1 MATQYDNIQ
10 LEENESS
17 MGIKDFFYLCLAKW
31 RWFALSL
38 VVVLG
43 AALLYLLTTPP
54 VYTRSTSL
62 LLKFEQGPRSSITDA
77 AGVLGDLNLFQSYTN
92 VNNEILSL
100 QSPALM
106 TEVVKRLG
114 LNVNYSTD
122 GTFHKEV
129 LYGLARPYEVEFE
142 GFADNAGVSF
152 TITPEDD
159 GTLTLDHFRLDGD
172 KYRGEVTA
180 YVDSLTATPVGTL
193 IVRQLVPSDTTV
205 LGRPVYVSRSGYAF
219 AGKAYAK
226 RLVVGQSD
234 DESTVIDLSIDDV
247 SPQRAEDLLNTVIAI
262 YNENWIKDKNQV
274 AVSNSMF
281 IEDRLAVIEQQLG
294 NVDEDISAYKS
305 EHLLPDVQ
313 SAATMYMTQSSE
325 ADAQLLELNIQLSMA
340 RYILNYMMS
349 GSGANQL
356 LPTNSGIESSGIER
370 QISEY
375 NALQLQR
382 NNLVAN
388 SSVTN
393 PLVVDMD
400 NSLEAMRG
408 AIVTSINN
416 HIATLGTQIEAIEN
430 SAMQTS
436 QRIAA
441 APGQGQYLLSVERQQ
456 KVMESLYLFLLQK
469 REENELSQAFTAY
482 NTRIINPPSGDPV
495 PTSPSRNK
503 VLMIAFVLGLLIPM
517 GVIMLREMLNTRIRG
532 RKDLEQLTV
541 PFAGE
546 IPLVGEGKKNHL
558 LPDFLRK
565 ADVDGG
571 VREIVV
577 RHASRNMI
585 NEAFRVLRTNMEFM
599 LASSRGKAEICVF
612 TSFNVGSGKTFIS
625 INAAACFALKGRKV
639 LAIDCD
645 LRKASLSAYAGSP
658 SRGLSDYL
666 AGRADDISRLIVSVE
681 GHKGLDI
688 LPVGTMPPNP
698 AELLSDPA
706 FAELMESL
714 RAKYDYIFVD
724 CPPIDIVADTQVV
737 EKIADR
743 TFFVVRAGL
752 LEREMLPVLQKAYE
766 EQRLK
771 SMSVIL
777 NGTESAGSSY
787 GWYSYGYGY
796 GSGKDAYYSSKE

>member
-17 MGIKDFFYLCLAKW
+17 MSIKDFFYLCLAKW
-31 RWFALSL
+31 RWFVLSL

-43 AALLYLLTTPP
+43 AAALYLLTTPP

-142 GFADNAGVSF
+142 DFADNAGVSF

-205 LGRPVYVSRSGYAF
+205 LGRPVYVSRSGYAS

-226 RLVVGQSD
+226 KLVVGQSD
-234 DESTVIDLSIDDV
+234 DESTVIDLSIEDV

-349 GSGANQL
+349 GSGENQL
-356 LPTNSGIESSGIER
+356 LPTNSGIESSGIEQ
-370 QISEY
+370 QIAEY
-375 NALQLQR
+375 NNLQLQR

-388 SSVTN
+388 SSVSN

-400 NSLEAMRG
+400 NSLKAMRG

-546 IPLVGEGKKNHL
+546 IPLVGEDKKNHL

-698 AELLSDPA
+698 AELLADPT

-777 NGTESAGSSY
+777 NGTESAGGSY
-787 GWYSYGYGY
+787 GRYSYGYGY
-796 GSGKDAYYSSKE
+796 GSGTDAYYSSKE

>member
-1 MATQYDNIQ
+1 M
-10 LEENESS
+10 
-17 MGIKDFFYLCLAKW
+17 
-31 RWFALSL
+31 
-38 VVVLG
+38 
-43 AALLYLLTTPP
+43 
-54 VYTRSTSL
+54 
-62 LLKFEQGPRSSITDA
+62 
-77 AGVLGDLNLFQSYTN
+77 
-92 VNNEILSL
+92 
-100 QSPALM
+100 
-106 TEVVKRLG
+106 
-114 LNVNYSTD
+114 
-122 GTFHKEV
+122 
-129 LYGLARPYEVEFE
+129 
-142 GFADNAGVSF
+142 SF

-159 GTLTLDHFRLDGD
+159 GTLTLSHFRLDGD

-180 YVDSLTATPVGTL
+180 YVDSLTSTPIGTL
-193 IVRQLVPSDTTV
+193 VVRQLVPSDTTV
-205 LGRPVYVSRSGYAF
+205 LGKPVYVSRSGYSA

-226 RLVVGQSD
+226 KLVVGQSD
-234 DESTVIDLSIDDV
+234 DESTVIDLSIEDV

-294 NVDEDISAYKS
+294 TVDEDISAYKS

-349 GSGANQL
+349 GSGENQL
-356 LPTNSGIESSGIER
+356 LPTNSGIESSGIEQ
-370 QISEY
+370 QIAEY
-375 NALQLQR
+375 NNLQLQR

-388 SSVTN
+388 SSVSN

-400 NSLEAMRG
+400 NSLKAMRG

-482 NTRIINPPSGDPV
+482 NTRIINPPSGDPA

-546 IPLVGEGKKNHL
+546 IPLVGEDKKNHL

-681 GHKGLDI
+681 DHKGLDI

-698 AELLSDPA
+698 AELLADPA

-777 NGTESAGSSY
+777 NGTESAGGSY
-787 GWYSYGYGY
+787 GRYSYGYGY
-796 GSGKDAYYSSKE
+796 GSGTDAYYSSKE